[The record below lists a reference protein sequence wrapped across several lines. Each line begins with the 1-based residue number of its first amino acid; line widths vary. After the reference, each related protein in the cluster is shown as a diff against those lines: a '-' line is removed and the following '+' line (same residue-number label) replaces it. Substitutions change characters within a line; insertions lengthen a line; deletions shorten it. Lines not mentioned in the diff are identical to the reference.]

1 MFRKNPQ
8 EIEHLDR
15 IGRQV
20 LRAAAQNEAE
30 IDAAAAAPFLFARVR
45 AKIHD
50 EQRRRDQAGDWLSL
64 PLVAWR
70 AIPAM
75 TLIAF
80 CAVALTLWS
89 SQPGAP
95 SAWQRLDDEALAD
108 TRDPGVEQTILS
120 SNALSR
126 EEVFSIVVDRNDRE
140 NR

>member
-30 IDAAAAAPFLFARVR
+30 IDAAAPFLFTRVR
-45 AKIHD
+45 AKIRD

-95 SAWQRLDDEALAD
+95 NAWQRLDDEALAD

-120 SNALSR
+120 SNGLSR